1 MPEENKVTFGISNM
15 HVAFLEQA
23 QTEKIEV
30 TDPPESGGDIE
41 LEITADDILGVDS
54 PATVVIPLDSGT
66 HDNVSKVASAVVDV
80 LNNDDVISEEFRAW
94 HDKGVI
100 YLAAKVADD
109 NDDSLSISFTDTDT
123 TEADMGSSESVED
136 GTTGYGEPEEVPGT
150 VNLTTSPEGDE
161 NTFYADNTKYYIS
174 TTNNGYT
181 GDWEA
186 AKIPKEILAKMVGMI
201 IDNDGA
207 LVEDADGKQ
216 KEFALMGQFEG
227 DEHAGRFV
235 YYRCKSARP
244 GQDNSTTEAG
254 ITPDTQT
261 AALTML
267 PYEYDGK
274 KIVKKTIEKADN
286 EDVYDEFF
294 DAVSMPN
301 FAD

>member
-1 MPEENKVTFGISNM
+1 MTGNKVTFGISNM
-15 HVAFLEQA
+15 HVAFIGQA
-23 QTEKIEV
+23 QAGKIEV
-30 TDPPESGGDIE
+30 TDPPTTDGEVTIE
-41 LEITADDILGVDS
+41 VTADALLGVSS
-54 PATVVIPLDSGT
+54 PTSVVVPLASET
-66 HDNVSKVASAVVDV
+66 HTNVTKVASAIVNA
-80 LNNDDVISEEFRAW
+80 LNNNDAISGVFRAW
-94 HDKGVI
+94 HDAGVV
-100 YLAAKVADD
+100 YLAAKVAQDDD
-109 NDDSLSISFTDTDT
+109 NTFSISFTDTDT
-123 TEADMGSSESVED
+123 TGATMGTFADVTD
-136 GTTGYGEPEEVPGT
+136 GTTGYGEPQAVEGT

-186 AKIPKEILAKMVGMI
+186 AKIPKEILAEMVGMI

-227 DEHAGRFV
+227 DVHAGRFV

-244 GQDNSTTEAG
+244 GQNNSTTDSG

-261 AALTML
+261 AALNML
-267 PYEYDGK
+267 PYEYNGK

-286 EDVYDEFF
+286 ESVYNSFF

-301 FAD
+301 FA

>member
-1 MPEENKVTFGISNM
+1 MPENKVTFGISNM
-15 HVAFLEQA
+15 YVAFIGQA
-23 QTEKIEV
+23 QTGKIEV
-30 TDPPESGGDIE
+30 TDPPGTDGEIE
-41 LEITADDILGVDS
+41 IEVTADDLLGVDS
-54 PATVVIPLDSGT
+54 PQAVVVPLASET
-66 HDNVSKVASAVVDV
+66 HTNAAKVASAIVNA
-80 LNNDDVISEEFRAW
+80 LNNDDVISDVFRAW
-94 HDKGVI
+94 HDAGVV
-100 YLAAKVADD
+100 YLATKVAQDD
-109 NDDSLSISFTDTDT
+109 DATFSISFTDTGT
-123 TEADMGSSESVED
+123 TGATMGSFEELAD
-136 GTTGYGEPEEVPGT
+136 GTTGYGDPRNVEGT
-150 VNLTTSPEGDE
+150 VNLTTTPEGDE

-186 AKIPKEILAKMVGMI
+186 AKIPKEILAEMVGMI

-244 GQDNSTTEAG
+244 GQNNSTTDSG
-254 ITPDTQT
+254 VTPDTQT
-261 AALTML
+261 ANLTML
-267 PYEYDGK
+267 PYEYDDK

-286 EDVYDEFF
+286 ETVYNNFF

-301 FAD
+301 FAA